1 MVERYQMHA
10 IDGTAAFLTGML
22 QFSQKGIVLE
32 GMSGRTYDMK
42 HAYTQYGI
50 AEADSKLVR
59 LAVSRRFLRFSL
71 AVWYVGLVMLRFGM
85 DSVL

>member
-1 MVERYQMHA
+1 
-10 IDGTAAFLTGML
+10 
-22 QFSQKGIVLE
+22 
-32 GMSGRTYDMK
+32 MK